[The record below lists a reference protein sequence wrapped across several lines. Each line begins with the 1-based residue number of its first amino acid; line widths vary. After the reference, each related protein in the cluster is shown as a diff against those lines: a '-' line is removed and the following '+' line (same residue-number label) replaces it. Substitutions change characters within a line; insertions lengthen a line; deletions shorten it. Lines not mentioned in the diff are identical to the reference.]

1 MLIYLIRPRASLSC
15 RLERWPLG
23 IYFTEVVA
31 EFFGEA
37 FDDFRVTGAKV
48 VLFADI
54 VGDVEQFFL
63 AGTVIVNQFPVA
75 IADRTVEV
83 DARTVVAPVV
93 RHIPEEGTPFGR
105 IARPGEQRNEADAV
119 DRLHRLVVLHSGHF
133 QDSRVEV
140 FYQQVFVAT
149 GIRLGYSRPT
159 DDHRFADTPF
169 AKGTFAAQQ
178 RIVLRVQRAVTPF
191 GRRGKAA
198 VIAHEEDDRI
208 VCLPVLFQP
217 VHQIAQALVHPFDQG
232 GVGTG

>member
-93 RHIPEEGTPFGR
+93 WHIPEEGTPFGR

-133 QDSRVEV
+133 QNSRVEV

-169 AKGTFAAQQ
+169 AKGTFAP
-178 RIVLRVQRAVTPF
+178 LSN
-191 GRRGKAA
+191 G
-198 VIAHEEDDRI
+198 
-208 VCLPVLFQP
+208 
-217 VHQIAQALVHPFDQG
+217 
-232 GVGTG
+232 